1 MIDSPYC
8 VDAASVPAYL
18 TVIELL
24 PEAESQKLPMIA
36 CVAALYATH
45 DAAHPLANDFG
56 RFMVKTVSLAEGPV
70 PVVKSNKAQFCP
82 PTKRSVTGPVPAPAA

>member
-18 TVIELL
+18 TVIELF
-24 PEAESQKLPMIA
+24 PDAESQKFPIIG

-45 DAAHPLANDFG
+45 DAAQPLANDFG
-56 RFMVKTVSLAEGPV
+56 RFIVKTVSLADGPV
-70 PVVKSNKAQFCP
+70 PVVKRSRAQFCP
-82 PTKRSVTGPVPAPAA
+82 PTKRSVTGLVPAPAA